1 MHNNIFGT
9 DGIRGKVGHEP
20 IISSS
25 LIKIGYC
32 FAKEMFSDRSGIIV
46 IGHDGR
52 ESSDM
57 IIKNL
62 SIGILAQGSKFI
74 HAGIIPTASLAIYL
88 NSKSISTMAGIQITA
103 SHNIY
108 KDNGM
113 KFFDHHGKKI
123 SQINEKSIN
132 NQYHNVEN
140 IDNRKINNLQ
150 IDSSIKKTYIEFIKK
165 YISNKLPILNKSKK
179 KLSLICDCANGA
191 LSECIEE
198 ILDLLPV
205 KYSIINYK
213 PNGRNI
219 NDNCGSTQISNICDF
234 VSNLNNN
241 SKIFD
246 LGVSFDGDGDRA
258 IFIDENCKI
267 YDGDSMVFL
276 LSKHLLKTTEY
287 NKTSVG
293 TLMTNYGIRNLYKN
307 MNINFIETE
316 VGDKNVFNEIKK
328 HNAMLG
334 GESSGHIII
343 NNNNFSIGDGIIS
356 LLHVIEMLITDN
368 KNLSCYGETIKMM
381 PSKLLNIKVN
391 DKNLTLSNED
401 NKKLINQMNEI
412 IKDKGRLLI
421 RASGTEDVIRV
432 LIEHIDTKQLDY
444 LLNYFCDK
452 MKKY

>member
-1 MHNNIFGT
+1 M
-9 DGIRGKVGHEP
+9 
-20 IISSS
+20 
-25 LIKIGYC
+25 
-32 FAKEMFSDRSGIIV
+32 
-46 IGHDGR
+46 
-52 ESSDM
+52 
-57 IIKNL
+57 
-62 SIGILAQGSKFI
+62 
-74 HAGIIPTASLAIYL
+74 
-88 NSKSISTMAGIQITA
+88 
-103 SHNIY
+103 
-108 KDNGM
+108 
-113 KFFDHHGKKI
+113 
-123 SQINEKSIN
+123 
-132 NQYHNVEN
+132 
-140 IDNRKINNLQ
+140 Q

-293 TLMTNYGIRNLYKN
+293 TLMTNYGIRIY
-307 MNINFIETE
+307 
-316 VGDKNVFNEIKK
+316 
-328 HNAMLG
+328 
-334 GESSGHIII
+334 
-343 NNNNFSIGDGIIS
+343 
-356 LLHVIEMLITDN
+356 
-368 KNLSCYGETIKMM
+368 
-381 PSKLLNIKVN
+381 
-391 DKNLTLSNED
+391 
-401 NKKLINQMNEI
+401 
-412 IKDKGRLLI
+412 
-421 RASGTEDVIRV
+421 
-432 LIEHIDTKQLDY
+432 TKI
-444 LLNYFCDK
+444 
-452 MKKY
+452 